1 MCILLIGERFYEYST
16 RNCLGDVV
24 LVMFNSYEVAYL
36 RRLRDRSHCEFFPFS
51 KKRQE
56 KEQYLV
62 LDCNSVFL
70 RRSNRQY
77 SVCVNAVKK
86 GAVS

>member
-1 MCILLIGERFYEYST
+1 M
-16 RNCLGDVV
+16 GDVV

-36 RRLRDRSHCEFFPFS
+36 RRLRDRSHWEFLPFS